1 MMHVEQLE
9 EIQNRINDKD
19 YLPISINIESL
30 LLREEK
36 DAYIFRVPRGRT
48 REVSSRAIR
57 VKKEDCILLDEGQT
71 VITCL
76 DRQED
81 IFGYALDNRENPDFS
96 EAVKLDVKELEKAF
110 APVGEERVELIG
122 KLKPEYAGIFPSFN
136 QGQENG
142 KPSFAPDSIAEKSME
157 KVLSM
162 EAMKEKYQSTEY
174 IPVTFD
180 MDTQMVAESKNIYVT
195 HLPKEQQESL
205 DILRCICLDKSD
217 TKLSE
222 DGKRLHAYLKRSES
236 SEITEYS
243 LDGKA
248 LRTYA
253 KKNEEIATEC
263 LKHQRSRWRSNDP
276 SLEKILLQ
284 KASKPTGKKR

>member
-1 MMHVEQLE
+1 M
-9 EIQNRINDKD
+9 
-19 YLPISINIESL
+19 
-30 LLREEK
+30 
-36 DAYIFRVPRGRT
+36 
-48 REVSSRAIR
+48 
-57 VKKEDCILLDEGQT
+57 
-71 VITCL
+71 
-76 DRQED
+76 
-81 IFGYALDNRENPDFS
+81 
-96 EAVKLDVKELEKAF
+96 
-110 APVGEERVELIG
+110 
-122 KLKPEYAGIFPSFN
+122 
-136 QGQENG
+136 
-142 KPSFAPDSIAEKSME
+142 
-157 KVLSM
+157 
-162 EAMKEKYQSTEY
+162 
-174 IPVTFD
+174 
-180 MDTQMVAESKNIYVT
+180 T
-195 HLPKEQQESL
+195 HLPKEQQESP

-284 KASKPTGKKR
+284 KLLNQQERKGRDESMRKKRKKAVQRMLPGMPKKRRLRMLIKVCVVLLLPTLYFFL

>member
-1 MMHVEQLE
+1 
-9 EIQNRINDKD
+9 
-19 YLPISINIESL
+19 
-30 LLREEK
+30 
-36 DAYIFRVPRGRT
+36 
-48 REVSSRAIR
+48 
-57 VKKEDCILLDEGQT
+57 
-71 VITCL
+71 
-76 DRQED
+76 
-81 IFGYALDNRENPDFS
+81 
-96 EAVKLDVKELEKAF
+96 
-110 APVGEERVELIG
+110 
-122 KLKPEYAGIFPSFN
+122 
-136 QGQENG
+136 
-142 KPSFAPDSIAEKSME
+142 
-157 KVLSM
+157 
-162 EAMKEKYQSTEY
+162 
-174 IPVTFD
+174 
-180 MDTQMVAESKNIYVT
+180 MVAESKNIYVT
-195 HLPKEQQESL
+195 HLPKEQQESP